1 MKMVTVKD
9 LCDVLE
15 REYYFRKVVH
25 IAINNISYKMCLTNG
40 KLDDEKFR
48 QLLMNDYESNKLYL
62 LRQSMR
68 LISISMIERGEY

>member
-1 MKMVTVKD
+1 MMVTVKD

-15 REYYFRKVVH
+15 REYYFRMLVH
-25 IAINNISYKMCLTNG
+25 RAINNVSYNMCVTNG
-40 KLDDEKFR
+40 KFDKEKFR
-48 QLLMNDYESNKLYL
+48 QLLINDYELNKLYM